1 MGKEKLLDTIKRL
14 GKVSGA
20 TDKLK
25 DAQNAAGTSLPIYTE
40 REGQKI
46 KMTEV
51 QHPDGRMSSYPP
63 VELWDDWQEYDGKL
77 WPQKVA
83 RHYSLVPTICF
94 NCESGCGLLAYVDK
108 DTFEVRKFEGNPAH
122 PGSRGRNCAKGPAT
136 HNQIYDPERIL
147 YPLKRVGKR
156 GEGKW
161 ERISWDQALEE
172 VGAKCEKAGKS
183 ATMASCT
190 TSADPVKIILPTA
203 PLPLGALMATT
214 ATPIFARR
222 ARALVIGFGA
232 LLTDRVLITPMP
244 K

>member
-46 KMTEV
+46 KMIEV

-108 DTFEVRKFEGNPAH
+108 DTLKYASLKAIP
-122 PGSRGRNCAKGPAT
+122 
-136 HNQIYDPERIL
+136 RIQVHGAETA
-147 YPLKRVGKR
+147 LKDRPPT
-156 GEGKW
+156 
-161 ERISWDQALEE
+161 I
-172 VGAKCEKAGKS
+172 KS
-183 ATMASCT
+183 M
-190 TSADPVKIILPTA
+190 
-203 PLPLGALMATT
+203 
-214 ATPIFARR
+214 TPNVFCIRSNAWANG
-222 ARALVIGFGA
+222 ARASGNVFRG
-232 LLTDRVLITPMP
+232 PSP
-244 K
+244 